1 MAEPK
6 IVTKFDAAAQP
17 FPWQATLD
25 NYDLGDPIGIGTT
38 EQEAIDDL
46 KSEMEMA
53 K

>member
-25 NYDLGDPIGIGTT
+25 NYDLGDPIGIGST
-38 EQEAIDDL
+38 EEEAIADL
-46 KSEMEMA
+46 KQEMEMGR
-53 K
+53 